1 MRHTLKDSLGKRI
14 LKNLDAWFAGFMF
27 AITMVLV
34 IINVFSR
41 YFFNAPIAWVE
52 EVATSCFV
60 YTVFVGAAWCLRT
73 RQHVGVDLLVDR
85 LPEKAKEVVHL
96 LTDLVILVLNGYVT
110 YLSVLFMRSSK
121 VKTMPILKIS
131 VNYLYFALLL
141 GFGLMTVYSL
151 IHCGTDIRD
160 LIRGKEKEVTE

>member
-1 MRHTLKDSLGKRI
+1 MKDSLGKSI
-14 LKNLDAWFAGFMF
+14 LKNLDAWFAGAMF
-27 AITMVLV
+27 AVTMVLV

-73 RQHVGVDLLVDR
+73 RQHVGVDLLVER
-85 LPEKAKEVVHL
+85 LPKKAREVVHL
-96 LTDLVILVLNGYVT
+96 LTDVVIFVLNSYIT

-141 GFGLMTVYSL
+141 GFGLMAIYSL
-151 IHCGTDIRD
+151 IHCLEDVRD
-160 LIRGKEKEVTE
+160 MLRGGKKEVSE

>member
-1 MRHTLKDSLGKRI
+1 MKDSLGKRI

-60 YTVFVGAAWCLRT
+60 YTVFVGAA
-73 RQHVGVDLLVDR
+73 
-85 LPEKAKEVVHL
+85 
-96 LTDLVILVLNGYVT
+96 
-110 YLSVLFMRSSK
+110 
-121 VKTMPILKIS
+121 
-131 VNYLYFALLL
+131 
-141 GFGLMTVYSL
+141 
-151 IHCGTDIRD
+151 
-160 LIRGKEKEVTE
+160 

>member
-1 MRHTLKDSLGKRI
+1 MKDSLGKRI
-14 LKNLDAWFAGFMF
+14 LKNLDAWFAGLMF
-27 AITMVLV
+27 AVSMVLV

-41 YFFNAPIAWVE
+41 YFFRAPIAWVD

-73 RQHVGVDLLVDR
+73 RQHVGVDLLVER
-85 LPEKAKEVVHL
+85 LPAKAREVVHL
-96 LTDLVILVLNGYVT
+96 LTDLIILVLNCYVT

-131 VNYLYFALLL
+131 VNYLYFALLV
-141 GFGLMTVYSL
+141 GFGLMSVYSL
-151 IHCGTDIRD
+151 MHCWEDIRG
-160 LIRGKEKEVTE
+160 LISGGKKEGSE

>member
-1 MRHTLKDSLGKRI
+1 
-14 LKNLDAWFAGFMF
+14 MF

-85 LPEKAKEVVHL
+85 LPEKAREVVHL
-96 LTDLVILVLNGYVT
+96 LTDIVILVLNGYVT

-131 VNYLYFALLL
+131 SVWLNSALIL
-141 GFGLMTVYSL
+141 GFGLMTIYSL
-151 IHCGTDIRD
+151 MN
-160 LIRGKEKEVTE
+160 LIRTIREPADSKRGEAAES

>member
-1 MRHTLKDSLGKRI
+1 
-14 LKNLDAWFAGFMF
+14 MF

-73 RQHVGVDLLVDR
+73 RQHVGVDL
-85 LPEKAKEVVHL
+85 EVVHL
-96 LTDLVILVLNGYVT
+96 LTDIVILVLNGYVT

-131 VNYLYFALLL
+131 VNYLYFSLLL
-141 GFGLMTVYSL
+141 GFGLMTIYSL
-151 IHCGTDIRD
+151 WHCWEDIRD
-160 LIRGKEKEVTE
+160 LIRGGRKEVEE

>member
-1 MRHTLKDSLGKRI
+1 MKESLGKRI

-27 AITMVLV
+27 AITMTLV

-52 EVATSCFV
+52 EVSTSCFV

-85 LPEKAKEVVHL
+85 LPEKGREIVHF
-96 LTDLVILVLNGYVT
+96 LTDIVILVLNSYVT

-141 GFGLMTVYSL
+141 GFGLMAIYSL
-151 IHCGTDIRD
+151 IHCVNDVRG
-160 LIRGKEKEVTE
+160 LVRGKEKEV